1 MAKCIKTVPCAWA
14 SVNDCKMSYF
24 TLLFLAL
31 STLSC
36 FMLREV
42 TALRLPL
49 PDDSDPDRFTW
60 GQFPENAQDIPRSL
74 DIEDFTLNVA
84 PTSARVS
91 SPTILRLQ
99 PIITKP
105 SHLHANLPLRF
116 GRDLQMTPRERAKSN
131 INLPQ
136 RFGRSCT
143 MCARSATGLSATL
156 PQRFGRRNIF
166 ALDPFRALT
175 LYTRTPESPFP
186 KERTQVH
193 DYILETL
200 EDSVEENVKSTDY
213 TALD

>member
-1 MAKCIKTVPCAWA
+1 MFKLPRRLPAG
-14 SVNDCKMSYF
+14 SYNLHPTF
-24 TLLFLAL
+24 AADRAAL
-31 STLSC
+31 GTLSS

-42 TALRLPL
+42 MALRWPL

-60 GQFPENAQDIPRSL
+60 GQFLENAQEIPRSL
-74 DIEDFTLNVA
+74 EIEDFTLNVA

-91 SPTILRLQ
+91 SPTILQLH
-99 PIITKP
+99 PKITKP
-105 SHLHANLPLRF
+105 THLHANLPLRF
-116 GRDLQMTPRERAKSN
+116 GRDTEITPRERAKSN

-143 MCARSATGLSATL
+143 TCARSGTGLSATL

-166 ALDPFRALT
+166 PLDPFRALT

-193 DYILETL
+193 DYMLETV
-200 EDSVEENVKSTDY
+200 EDSVEETVKNKDY
-213 TALD
+213 TVLD

>member
-1 MAKCIKTVPCAWA
+1 MLIT
-14 SVNDCKMSYF
+14 VNDFKMFYF

-31 STLSC
+31 GTLSS
-36 FMLREV
+36 FMLKEV

-60 GQFPENAQDIPRSL
+60 GQFPENAQEIPRSL
-74 DIEDFTLNVA
+74 EIEDFTLNIA
-84 PTSARVS
+84 PTSTHVS
-91 SPTILRLQ
+91 SPTILRLH
-99 PIITKP
+99 PKITKP
-105 SHLHANLPLRF
+105 THLHPNLPLRF
-116 GRDLQMTPRERAKSN
+116 GRDTEMTPRERAKSN

-143 MCARSATGLSATL
+143 MCVRSGTGLSATL

-166 ALDPFRALT
+166 PLDPFRALT
-175 LYTRTPESPFP
+175 LHTRTPESPFP

-193 DYILETL
+193 DYMLETV
-200 EDSVEENVKSTDY
+200 EDSIEETVKNTDY

>member
-1 MAKCIKTVPCAWA
+1 
-14 SVNDCKMSYF
+14 MSYF

-31 STLSC
+31 GILSS
-36 FMLREV
+36 FMSEV
-42 TALRLPL
+42 SALRLPL
-49 PDDSDPDRFTW
+49 PEESDPNRFTW
-60 GQFPENAQDIPRSL
+60 GPFPENAQEIPRSL
-74 DIEDFTLNVA
+74 EIEDFTLNVA
-84 PTSARVS
+84 PTSGRVS

-99 PIITKP
+99 PIMAKP

-116 GRDLQMTPRERAKSN
+116 GRDAQASTGDRAPKST

-143 MCARSATGLSATL
+143 MCVRSGTGPSATL

-186 KERTQVH
+186 KERTQLH
-193 DYILETL
+193 DYMFETI
-200 EDSVEENVKSTDY
+200 EDSEESVKNTDY

>member
-1 MAKCIKTVPCAWA
+1 
-14 SVNDCKMSYF
+14 MSYF

-31 STLSC
+31 GTLSS

-60 GQFPENAQDIPRSL
+60 GQFPENQEIPRSL
-74 DIEDFTLNVA
+74 EIEDFILNVA

-91 SPTILRLQ
+91 SPSILRLH

-105 SHLHANLPLRF
+105 SHMHANLPLRF
-116 GRDLQMTPRERAKSN
+116 GRDTQMTPRERAKSN

-143 MCARSATGLSATL
+143 MCVRSGTRLSATL
-156 PQRFGRRNIF
+156 PQR
-166 ALDPFRALT
+166 
-175 LYTRTPESPFP
+175 
-186 KERTQVH
+186 TQVH
-193 DYILETL
+193 DYMLETV
-200 EDSVEENVKSTDY
+200 EDSVEETVKNTDY
-213 TALD
+213 TPLD